1 MPLGDSATDH
11 MPAVEMRVRIECD
24 EELTPVGVLARIR
37 HRQESRT
44 QVPVLE
50 ILIFELGAENGVAA
64 GPIHLSDVAALTH
77 ETGND
82 SVEYAP
88 LVVKRFSEL
97 TDARLARAELS
108 EILGCLGRVRE

>member
-1 MPLGDSATDH
+1 MPLGDSAKDH
-11 MPAVEMRVRIECD
+11 MPAVQMRVRIERD

-50 ILIFELGAENGVAA
+50 ILIFELGAEDGVAA

-77 ETGND
+77 EAGND
-82 SVEYAP
+82 PVEYAP
-88 LVVKRFSEL
+88 LVVKGLSEFSHAGL
-97 TDARLARAELS
+97 TRAELS
-108 EILGCLGRVRE
+108 EILGSLGRVRE